1 MSEPSG
7 SVNIIKDLRIK
18 GTAASPGVAIGPL
31 VVLRPDEQIIAKR
44 KIKADDVGFELA
56 RLEQALLETRRQIQ
70 EIKSHLSSSL
80 GEKDAS
86 IFDAHLLVV
95 EDNTFLE
102 AVKTQMAKRLLCVE
116 YIYQDIA
123 KSY

>member
-1 MSEPSG
+1 MSDSSEPS
-7 SVNIIKDLRIK
+7 NLNKEEIRIK
-18 GTAASPGVAIGPL
+18 GAAASPGVARGPVIIL
-31 VVLRPDEQIIAKR
+31 QSDEQVIPKR
-44 KIKADDVGFELA
+44 KIKAEDVPKELA

-102 AVKTQMAKRLLCVE
+102 
-116 YIYQDIA
+116 
-123 KSY
+123 